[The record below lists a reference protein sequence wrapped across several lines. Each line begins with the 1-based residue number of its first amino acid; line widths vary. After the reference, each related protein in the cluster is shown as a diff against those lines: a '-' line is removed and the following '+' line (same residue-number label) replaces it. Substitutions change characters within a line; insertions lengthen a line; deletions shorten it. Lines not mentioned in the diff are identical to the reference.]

1 MRKEQTFVRS
11 LFTCLISAVI
21 IFSKPKLAIS
31 ALISSRTLV
40 EKWVYLRSKYL
51 KSGLSPRICALWL
64 LYLCREWGHTNARTF
79 MSNIK
84 RQLKSKVKVTP
95 NVHEQRN
102 RQTVLYTYNGIL
114 SRNYSISVA
123 QHMLALTWWLSDK
136 EPSCQCRRLGFNP
149 WVRKI
154 LGRRKW
160 QSTPVV
166 LLG

>member
-1 MRKEQTFVRS
+1 MWKEQTFVRS
-11 LFTCLISAVI
+11 MFTCLISAVV

-40 EKWVYLRSKYL
+40 KQWVYLRSKYL

-64 LYLCREWGHTNARTF
+64 LYLCREWGHTNAWTF

-102 RQTVLYTYNGIL
+102 KLCYIHTMEYWAEITAYL
-114 SRNYSISVA
+114 
-123 QHMLALTWWLSDK
+123 WLSI
-136 EPSCQCRRLGFNP
+136 CRHLPGGSVIKTPPANAGDWVSIPESERSPGEGNGNP
-149 WVRKI
+149 
-154 LGRRKW
+154 L
-160 QSTPVV
+160 Q
-166 LLG
+166 